1 MTPEAWLSGSVSRH
15 PGGHRDAIP
24 STGLTGPELGVV
36 WPQGGGASME
46 LSGNK
51 GGWGLQNS
59 GRLPSPTRPDQLGP
73 EGAVASL

>member
-1 MTPEAWLSGSVSRH
+1 M
-15 PGGHRDAIP
+15 
-24 STGLTGPELGVV
+24 GVV